1 MKKYIRS
8 LLHRVKRHF
17 TYTLDSKIDK
27 LTMLNADLLS
37 QQHLQA
43 YKQEL
48 MGGGGEYRIY
58 GVQCVFPKWRRWNL
72 TFSH

>member
-48 MGGGGEYRIY
+48 MGGGGGGKIKY
-58 GVQCVFPKWRRWNL
+58 GLNCVYPKCIKWKIK
-72 TFSH
+72 F

>member
-48 MGGGGEYRIY
+48 MGGGVSI
-58 GVQCVFPKWRRWNL
+58 
-72 TFSH
+72 

>member
-1 MKKYIRS
+1 MLQRI
-8 LLHRVKRHF
+8 KRHF

-27 LTMLNADLLS
+27 LTILNANLLS

-48 MGGGGEYRIY
+48 MGGGKYRIY
-58 GVQCVFPKWRRWNL
+58 GI
-72 TFSH
+72 

>member
-8 LLHRVKRHF
+8 LLQRIKRHF

-27 LTMLNADLLS
+27 LTILNANLLS

-48 MGGGGEYRIY
+48 MVGGGKYRIY
-58 GVQCVFPKWRRWNL
+58 GI
-72 TFSH
+72 